1 MLATSKAVCG
11 NAAPARQDIATTV
24 YKAGR
29 MATIICQKRVI
40 LAGYDQKEREMI
52 RVSVMYPNN
61 EGATFNMDYYC
72 NSHMP
77 MAQRLLGA
85 TAFSIDQGIG
95 GAMPGSAA
103 PYIAIGHLLFESL
116 GDFQKTIV
124 AHGAELMADIVNYT
138 NSSPIIQISEVKV

>member
-11 NAAPARQDIATTV
+11 NAALARQDIATSR

-29 MATIICQKRVI
+29 MATIIRQERVI
-40 LAGYDQKEREMI
+40 LAGYGQKESEMT

-61 EGATFNMDYYC
+61 EGATFDMDYYC

-85 TAFSIDQGIG
+85 TAFSVDQGIG

-103 PYIAIGHLLFESL
+103 PYLAIGHLLFETIET
-116 GDFQKTIV
+116 FQKTIV
-124 AHGAELMADIVNYT
+124 VHGSELMADIVNYT
-138 NSSPIIQISEVKV
+138 NAAPVIQISEIKV